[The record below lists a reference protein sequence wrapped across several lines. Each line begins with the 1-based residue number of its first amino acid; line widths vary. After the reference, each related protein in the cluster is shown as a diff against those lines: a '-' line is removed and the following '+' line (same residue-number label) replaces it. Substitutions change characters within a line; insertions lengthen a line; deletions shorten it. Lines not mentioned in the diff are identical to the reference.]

1 MSPVTPF
8 EAPPPLIAEDLST
21 LLVHIRRHLHMNPE
35 VGFREYETARYLREM
50 LEMHGLSTTTLA
62 ETGLMVEIAGNHPGR
77 MLGYRADI
85 DALPIQD
92 KKTVPYASRNPG
104 VAHLCG
110 HDAHTAI
117 GIGVALLLHQLRD
130 QLYGTVRVFFQP
142 CEEGVPSGA
151 PRMIEAGVLD
161 GLEAVYAVHVDPTLD
176 TGRYGLI
183 SGAAT
188 ASADLFRVQVSGP
201 STGHSARPHQVVDTV
216 WVATQILQTLYQLV
230 GRITDARNAAVL
242 TVSQFQGGEAPNV
255 IPQTVTFGGTLRCT
269 EQADRERLQAY
280 LRETATQIGTL
291 HGATVAVQFEHGA
304 PPVVNDARLVAH
316 VAKTLLETH
325 DEAALFQIPRP
336 SMGAED
342 FAHYLQ
348 HLPGVLVRVGTA
360 NGPATR
366 HPLHDACF
374 DLDETAL
381 APAARL
387 MAQVLLHHLRPAFA

>member
-1 MSPVTPF
+1 M
-8 EAPPPLIAEDLST
+8 ELREDLST
-21 LLVHIRRHLHMNPE
+21 LLIHVRRHLHMNPE
-35 VGFREYETARYLREM
+35 VGFQEHETARYIREV
-50 LEMHGLSTTTLA
+50 LEIHGLEALPMA
-62 ETGLMVEIAGNHPGR
+62 DTGLAVEIRGAHPGR
-77 MLGYRADI
+77 AVGYRADI

-92 KKTVPYASRNPG
+92 RKPVSYASRIPG

-110 HDAHTAI
+110 HDAHTAV
-117 GIGVALLLHQLRD
+117 GIGVALLLHRLRED
-130 QLYGTVRVFFQP
+130 LYGTVRVFFQP

-188 ASADLFRVQVSGP
+188 ASADLFRIQVDGP

-216 WVATQILQTLYQLV
+216 WVATQIIQTLYQLV
-230 GRITDARNAAVL
+230 GRITDSRNAAVL
-242 TVSQFQGGEAPNV
+242 TVCQFQGGEAVNV

-269 EQADRERLQAY
+269 EQADRERLQKY
-280 LRETATQIGTL
+280 LQETAMRIGAL

-304 PPVVNDARLVAH
+304 PPVINDPRLVAH
-316 VAKTLLETH
+316 VAKTLLTDH
-325 DEAALFQIPRP
+325 DEAALYQIPRP

-342 FAHYLQ
+342 FAHYQQ
-348 HLPGVLVRVGTA
+348 HIPGVLVRVGTA

-374 DLDETAL
+374 DLDEAAL
-381 APAARL
+381 APTARL
-387 MAQVLLHHLRPAFA
+387 MAQVLLHHLRPAFTVAAE